1 RQNESII
8 EQNQRLIDEFKRQ
21 GADVRETRRGVVVNL
36 PDVLFEFDSSR
47 LTSKARGTIREIAEV
62 LRDVGER
69 RIAVEGHTDAVG
81 TIGYNQRLSEDRA
94 RSVANELALHGVSRN
109 RLRTRGFGE
118 TDPIASNRTAAGRA
132 RN

>member
-1 RQNESII
+1 GAGLGAIIGSQTGDAGAGVAIGSAIGALGGGLIGNEIDVAEAHLDESERRIRQNESII

-69 RIAVEGHTDAVG
+69 RIAVE
-81 TIGYNQRLSEDRA
+81 
-94 RSVANELALHGVSRN
+94 
-109 RLRTRGFGE
+109 
-118 TDPIASNRTAAGRA
+118 
-132 RN
+132 